1 MANTGSP
8 FSMRRTRILV
18 TAAAS
23 LLAGCNEL
31 PDDTVAVGTLEWNRI
46 ELVAR
51 VAEPVVA
58 WETQEGVPVERDQLL
73 LRLDDRRLQARVRAA
88 DAARAQA
95 AARLAELERG
105 TRSERIALGRA
116 RLAGAEE
123 ALQFQQRELQRLTG
137 LLERRLI
144 APERVDQMRTAVV
157 TARAERDAARA
168 SQDELEQGATQEER
182 DQVRQALAAATA
194 ELESARLDL
203 AHATVRTPVAGRLD
217 ELPFKVGERPAAG
230 AVIAVI
236 LSGARPYARVYVPE
250 ALRVHLVPGSSAQ
263 IDIDGLDEPFE
274 GTVRKVSADP
284 SFTPYF
290 ALTEEDRGRLSYVA
304 EIDIEPGDR
313 TLPAGVPVQ
322 ARFPAVTAQD

>member
-1 MANTGSP
+1 
-8 FSMRRTRILV
+8 MRCIRFLV
-18 TAAAS
+18 ATVAG
-23 LLAGCNEL
+23 LLAGCNDV
-31 PDDTVAVGTLEWNRI
+31 PDDLVAVGTLEWHRI
-46 ELVAR
+46 ELTAR

-58 WETQEGVPVERDQLL
+58 WETQEGVLVERDQLL

-88 DAARAQA
+88 DAACAQA

-105 TRSERIALGRA
+105 TRDERIALGRA

-144 APERVDQMRTAVV
+144 APERVDQVRTAVV

-168 SQDELEQGATQEER
+168 SLDELEQGATQEER
-182 DQVRQALAAATA
+182 DQVRQALAVATA

-203 AHATVRTPVAGRLD
+203 AHATVRAPVAGRLD
-217 ELPFKVGERPAAG
+217 ELPFRVGERPAAG

-250 ALRVHLVPGSSAQ
+250 PLRVHLVPGSRAQ
-263 IDIDGLDEPFE
+263 VDIDGLDETFE
-274 GTVRKVSADP
+274 GAVRKISADP

-290 ALTEEDRGRLSYVA
+290 ALTEQDRGRLSYVA

-322 ARFPAVTAQD
+322 ARFPAAAAQD